1 MRYIDIHTHVIS
13 TVTSEYPLA
22 PLGGKQSTW
31 SAERPTSGDELL
43 TAMDDA
49 GVEKAAVVQAS
60 TAYSFDNS
68 YAADSVELASDRLAG
83 VCSVDFL
90 ADDAAERLEYW
101 VKERGFVG
109 VRLFSTGSTL
119 PTQGEWLD
127 DPRTRPAWEW
137 CEENELPVC
146 VQMQSTGI
154 PQLERILANFPR
166 LTVVLDHAARPNLAG
181 GPPYPHAEPLFALT
195 RHERIYLKISSNT
208 FLRAE
213 KEAGGPNGL
222 MRALRDHFTARRMA
236 WGSNFPA
243 TKGSLPELRAYAEKQ
258 LDGFSDN
265 EKAEFFA
272 GTATRIY
279 PALA

>member
-13 TVTSEYPLA
+13 TDTVEYPLA

-31 SAERPTSGDELL
+31 SEQRPTSAEDLL
-43 TAMDDA
+43 SAMDDA

-68 YAADSVELASDRLAG
+68 YAADSVGKAPDRLVG

-90 ADDAAERLEYW
+90 AGDATERLEYW
-101 VKERGFVG
+101 VKDRGFVG
-109 VRLFSTGSTL
+109 VRLFSTGSTM

-127 DPRTRPAWEW
+127 DPRTRPAWAW
-137 CEENELPVC
+137 CEANELPVC

-154 PQLERILANFPR
+154 PQLERILASFPR

-181 GPPYPHAEPLFALT
+181 GPPYPNAGPLFALA
-195 RHERIYLKISSNT
+195 RRERIYLKISSNT

-213 KEAGGPNGL
+213 QEEGGPRGL
-222 MRALRDHFTARRMA
+222 IHALRDHFTAARLA

-243 TKGSLPELRAYAEKQ
+243 TKGSLPELRAYAEQQ
-258 LDGFSDN
+258 LDGFSEN
-265 EKAEFFA
+265 EQAEFFG

>member
-13 TVTSEYPLA
+13 TDTSKYPLA

-31 SAERPTSGDELL
+31 SSDRPTSGDQLL
-43 TAMDDA
+43 AAMDDA

-68 YAADSVELASDRLAG
+68 YAANSVDQAPGRLVG

-90 ADDAAERLEYW
+90 ADDATKRLEYW
-101 VKERGFVG
+101 VQERGFAG

-137 CEENELPVC
+137 CEANELPVC

-166 LTVVLDHAARPNLAG
+166 LIMVLDHAARPGLAG
-181 GPPYPHAEPLFALT
+181 GPPYPHAAPLFALA

-213 KEAGGPNGL
+213 KEEGGVTGL
-222 MRALRDHFTARRMA
+222 MHALRDHFTARRMA

>member
-13 TVTSEYPLA
+13 TDTSKYPLA

-31 SAERPTSGDELL
+31 SEERPTSGDDLL
-43 TAMDDA
+43 TAMHDA

-68 YAADSVELASDRLAG
+68 YAADSVDKAPGRLVG

-90 ADDAAERLEYW
+90 ADDATKRLEYW
-101 VKERGFVG
+101 VQERGFAG

-137 CEENELPVC
+137 CEANELPVC

-166 LTVVLDHAARPNLAG
+166 LIMVLDHAARPNLAG
-181 GPPYPHAEPLFALT
+181 GPPYPHAAPLFALA

-213 KEAGGPNGL
+213 KEDGGPNGL
-222 MRALRDHFTARRMA
+222 MHALRDHFTARRMA

-258 LDGFSDN
+258 LDGFADN

>member
-13 TVTSEYPLA
+13 ADTVKYPLA

-31 SAERPTSGDELL
+31 SEDRPTSAEDLL
-43 TAMDDA
+43 NAMDDA
-49 GVEKAAVVQAS
+49 EVQKAAVVQAS

-68 YAADSVELASDRLAG
+68 YAADSIAVAPDRLVG

-90 ADDAAERLEYW
+90 KQDATERLEYW

-109 VRLFSTGSTL
+109 VRLYSTGSTM
-119 PTQGEWLD
+119 PNQGEWLD

-137 CEENELPVC
+137 CEANELPVC

-154 PQLERILANFPR
+154 PQLERILADFPR
-166 LTVVLDHAARPNLAG
+166 LIVVLDHAARPNLAG
-181 GPPYPHAEPLFALT
+181 GPPYPNAGPLFALA
-195 RHERIYLKISSNT
+195 RFERIYLKISSNT

-222 MRALRDHFTARRMA
+222 MRALRDHFTAARMA

-243 TKGSLPELRAYAEKQ
+243 TKGALPELRAFAEQQ
-258 LDGFSDN
+258 LGGFDEA

-272 GTATRIY
+272 GTAARIY